1 MAETAPLSLGQLSVW
16 HDIRDLPPSRRH
28 EPNNAAVWA
37 LPRGTRT
44 EAVGA
49 ALHALALRH
58 PSLRTRYDLHDPD
71 EPRQLRPDA
80 EIRATVDLTDTGG
93 DDERPLTDTA
103 LALAARPF
111 DLGRE
116 HGWRARLVTRG
127 AAPSHLVFVKHHIV
141 ADAWAQEQLHHEL
154 LREISDPGRLGPP
167 PPGPAELAADQY
179 SPAGLRRQRAA
190 LAHWE
195 HVLDAAP
202 PTALPRDAEAP
213 GTAVQGTLTSA
224 GARTAART
232 IAAREGVS
240 VAGVVLAAFAGAVA
254 RRCHPD
260 GHGSGT
266 GGERLMVQL
275 MSANRFTARWR
286 DTVTSM
292 NQWVPALIEDTGAP
306 LADLARAAHW
316 SGLAAFRHGTHDV
329 RAVAALRAAR
339 TPGAPEAAC
348 AFNFVA
354 VPPAAADPLPDGRD
368 TAPDRQVPAPD
379 APGAG
384 TEGEATL
391 VWEEPFTTIGPR
403 CYARA
408 LEDEHTLSVRL
419 TAKDLRRET
428 CAALLWDLHDTLLTA
443 AHGHPA

>member
-1 MAETAPLSLGQLSVW
+1 MTETTPLSLGQLSVW

-37 LPRGTRT
+37 LPQGTRT
-44 EAVGA
+44 EAVSA
-49 ALHALALRH
+49 VLHALALRH
-58 PSLRTRYDLHDPD
+58 PSLRTRYDLHNPD
-71 EPRQLRPDA
+71 DPRQLPPD
-80 EIRATVDLTDTGG
+80 EHIRASIDLTGTGG
-93 DDERPLTDTA
+93 NDERPPADTA

-116 HGWRARLVTRG
+116 HGWRARLVTRDG
-127 AAPSHLVFVKHHIV
+127 APSHLVFVKHHIV
-141 ADAWAQEQLHHEL
+141 ADAWAQEQLHQEL
-154 LREISDPGRLGPP
+154 LREITDPGRLGPP

-195 HVLDAAP
+195 QVLDAAP
-202 PTALPRDAEAP
+202 PTALPRDAEGP
-213 GTAVQGTLTSA
+213 GIVVQCTMTSA
-224 GARTAART
+224 RARAAART

-240 VAGVVLAAFAGAVA
+240 VAGVALAAFVGAVA
-254 RRCHPD
+254 RRCHAD
-260 GHGSGT
+260 GNGTSG
-266 GGERLMVQL
+266 GGDRLMVQL

-306 LADLARAAHW
+306 FADLARAAHW
-316 SGLAAFRHGTHDV
+316 SGLAAFRHGMHDV
-329 RAVAALRAAR
+329 RAVAALRAR
-339 TPGAPEAAC
+339 TPAAPEAAC

-354 VPPAAADPLPDGRD
+354 VPPGAAPGG
-368 TAPDRQVPAPD
+368 
-379 APGAG
+379 PGAG
-384 TEGEATL
+384 TGGEATL

-428 CAALLWDLHDTLLTA
+428 CAALLWDLHDVLLTA
-443 AHGHPA
+443 AHGHRA